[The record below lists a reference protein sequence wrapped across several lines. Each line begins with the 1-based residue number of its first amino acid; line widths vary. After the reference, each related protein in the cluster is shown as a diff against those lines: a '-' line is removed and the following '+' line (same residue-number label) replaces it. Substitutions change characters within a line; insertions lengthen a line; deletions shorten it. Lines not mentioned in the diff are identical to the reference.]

1 MAEGDPA
8 VYADKRTL
16 KEIQRKIGLVFQNFN
31 LFPHLSVL
39 ANITE
44 APIRVAKMPRE
55 TAEQKALALLK
66 KVGLEEKASA
76 YPLPALR
83 RAKTAGGHCPGNGA
97 GARNPV
103 FDEPTSALDPELTGA
118 ILKVIR
124 DLAEEQMTM
133 IIVTHEMSFCKVWRT
148 ASYFSMAASSRR
160 KVAQKK
166 CWEKAKQ
173 RAWRNFLQKFEE
185 N

>member
-1 MAEGDPA
+1 MLRCALMLEQIDSGSIEICGATMAEGDPA

-66 KVGLEEKASA
+66 KSA
-76 YPLPALR
+76 WRKKPPPIPCQLSGGQKQRWPLP
-83 RAKTAGGHCPGNGA
+83 G
-97 GARNPV
+97 
-103 FDEPTSALDPELTGA
+103 
-118 ILKVIR
+118 
-124 DLAEEQMTM
+124 Q
-133 IIVTHEMSFCKVWRT
+133 WRW
-148 ASYFSMAASSRR
+148 S
-160 KVAQKK
+160 QKS
-166 CWEKAKQ
+166 C
-173 RAWRNFLQKFEE
+173 F
-185 N
+185 